1 MSAHI
6 YWLYTASRVM
16 NVLPNKLIMN
26 YPFEFNLDKGI
37 ESILYIAQKV
47 DDPTF
52 HRISK
57 IMYFADRKHLEKYG
71 RFICGD
77 SYVAMKHGP
86 VPSEIYDMLKA
97 VRADTVLSLKP
108 YESAK
113 KVQSAFSVQEPY
125 EVKHLREANLDFF
138 SESDLECLNYS
149 IDNYRNLSFDELTK
163 LSHDQAWEAANENDF
178 IEIEQIARTLNN
190 AEELISHLQDQHPG
204 EAL

>member
-1 MSAHI
+1 
-6 YWLYTASRVM
+6 M
-16 NVLPNKLIMN
+16 NH
-26 YPFEFNLDKGI
+26 PFEFNLDKGI
-37 ESILYIAQKV
+37 EAILYIAQKV

-86 VPSEIYDMLKA
+86 VPSEIYDILKA

-108 YESAK
+108 YEAAK

-125 EVKHLREANLDFF
+125 EVKHLRESNLDFF

-149 IDNYRNLSFDELTK
+149 IENYRNLSFDELTE

>member
-1 MSAHI
+1 
-6 YWLYTASRVM
+6 
-16 NVLPNKLIMN
+16 MN

-37 ESILYIAQKV
+37 EAILYIAQKV
-47 DDPTF
+47 DEPTF

-57 IMYFADRKHLEKYG
+57 IMYFADRKHLERYG

-86 VPSEIYDMLKA
+86 VPSEIYDILKA
-97 VRADTVLSLKP
+97 VRSDTVLSLKP

-125 EVKHLREANLDFF
+125 EVKNFREANLDFF
-138 SESDLECLNYS
+138 SESDLECLNFS
-149 IDNYRNLSFDELTK
+149 IENYRNLSFDELTK

>member
-1 MSAHI
+1 
-6 YWLYTASRVM
+6 
-16 NVLPNKLIMN
+16 MN

-37 ESILYIAQKV
+37 EAILHIAQKV

-86 VPSEIYDMLKA
+86 VPSEIYDILKA
-97 VRADTVLSLKP
+97 VKADAVLSLKP
-108 YESAK
+108 YEAAK
-113 KVQSAFSVQEPY
+113 KVQSAFSVQEQY

-149 IDNYRNLSFDELTK
+149 IENYRDLSFDELTE